1 MKTTSSLK
9 QHATYGL
16 VGILFGAVLTR
27 IGFADYDEL
36 HRMFIFSD
44 LRMLYAFA
52 GAVALTMILTRLFNH
67 RVPKQHKILQPGTIP
82 GSMLF
87 GFGWAITGACPSL
100 VFVQLGHGALP
111 AVFTMAGIIIG
122 VWLYR
127 KAHGRFFGW
136 DTGTCGV

>member
-1 MKTTSSLK
+1 MKTSSLK
-9 QHATYGL
+9 QHIEYGS
-16 VGILFGAVLTR
+16 VGCLLGAVLTR

-36 HRMFIFSD
+36 HKMFILND
-44 LRMLYAFA
+44 LRMLYCFVA
-52 GAVALTMILTRLFNH
+52 AVAFSMIVLALFRK
-67 RVPKQHKILQPGTIP
+67 RVPKQHKIFQPGTVP

-87 GFGWAITGACPSL
+87 GFGWAISGACPGI

-111 AVFTMAGIIIG
+111 ALFTMLGIAFG

>member
-1 MKTTSSLK
+1 MKTSHIKSHLE
-9 QHATYGL
+9 YGL
-16 VGILFGAVLTR
+16 VGVLFGAVLTR

-36 HRMFIFSD
+36 HKMFIFSD
-44 LRMLYAFA
+44 LRMMYSFA
-52 GAVALTMILTRLFNH
+52 GAVALSMVFLFLLNK
-67 RVPKQHKILQPGTIP
+67 RVPKQHKIFQPGTVP

-111 AVFTMAGIIIG
+111 AVCTMLGIILG

-127 KAHGRFFGW
+127 KTHGRFFGW